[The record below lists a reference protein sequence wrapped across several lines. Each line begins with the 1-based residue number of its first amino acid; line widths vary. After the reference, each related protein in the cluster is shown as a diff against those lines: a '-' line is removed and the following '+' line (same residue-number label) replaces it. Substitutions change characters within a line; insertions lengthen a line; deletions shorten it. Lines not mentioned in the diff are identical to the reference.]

1 MSIKVYGIANCDT
14 VKKTRKL
21 LESKKVAYDFIDFKK
36 APPSDTQI
44 KGWLK
49 QFGAETLIN
58 KRGTTWRKL
67 DTKSQAMADSSV
79 NNQVKLLKENTSMIK
94 RPIIESGSTHII
106 GFDKEAIEK
115 LK

>member
-21 LESKKVAYDFIDFKK
+21 LESKKVDYDFIDFKK
-36 APPSDTQI
+36 TPPSETQL
-44 KGWLK
+44 KNWLK
-49 QFGAETLIN
+49 HFGAETLIN

-67 DTKSQAMADSSV
+67 DAKSQSLAAGSV
-79 NNQVKLLKENTSMIK
+79 SEQVQLLSKNTSMIK
-94 RPIIESGSTHII
+94 RPIIESGSQHII
-106 GFDKEAIEK
+106 GFDQQAIEK